1 MKINKVAKYIYSMK
15 DIKDLIKE
23 DLEKQNINT
32 DNVSISEVRSEWGD
46 IEITAEVAY
55 DGE

>member
-1 MKINKVAKYIYSMK
+1 MKINKVAKYIYSME

>member
-1 MKINKVAKYIYSMK
+1 MKINKVAKYIYSME
-15 DIKDLIKE
+15 DINDLIKE